1 MNRREST
8 PVHIVSRTRRIA
20 APLALAVA
28 MFVLGAGSA
37 HASLVVDLGADCSD
51 YSYSQVFLP
60 WADPANYTLAP
71 GGNFE
76 KGNGHW
82 SLVGASRDTSDNEPS
97 HVGGATDHSSLSL
110 PNGSVALSPGMCS
123 GLAEPT
129 ARVFFK
135 QTGGLPGA
143 MLQVDVLFDDINGTT
158 QAQTIGE
165 LAAAPVWTLTPQMM
179 VMSNLLPVLG
189 GGGTV
194 VAFRFTAIGGSF
206 KIDDLYVDP
215 WNRP

>member
-1 MNRREST
+1 
-8 PVHIVSRTRRIA
+8 VLVSITRRTA
-20 APLALAVA
+20 APLALALA
-28 MFVLGAGSA
+28 LFALAAA
-37 HASLVVDLGADCSD
+37 HADASLVPDLGADCSD

-60 WADPANYTLAP
+60 WADPASYTLAP
-71 GGNFE
+71 GGSFE

-82 SLVGASRDTSDNEPS
+82 ALVGASRDTADNETA
-97 HVGGATDHSSLSL
+97 HVGGATDHSSLAIA
-110 PNGSVALSPGMCS
+110 NGGVALSPGMCS
-123 GLAEPT
+123 GLGEPS

-143 MLQVDVLFDDINGTT
+143 TLQVDVLFDDVNGTT

-165 LAAAPVWTLTPQMM
+165 LGAAPIWTLSPQLL
-179 VMSNLLPVLG
+179 VMSNLLPVLDG
-189 GGGTV
+189 GGSV
-194 VAFRFTAIGGSF
+194 VAFRFTAVGGSF